1 MTHGGYSSSVMK
13 TALGLIGI
21 VAFIVGVIGFAAF
34 MTWVV
39 VKVSPAGGPKPKSG
53 EAEPS

>member
-1 MTHGGYSSSVMK
+1 VTHDGYCISVMK

-34 MTWVV
+34 MTWLV
-39 VKVSPAGGPKPKSG
+39 VKLSPAGSPKPKPDEG
-53 EAEPS
+53 